1 MNVEFKSFSVVLYS
15 LNIHI
20 LFSVYLNIDLFLR
33 THRKGSI
40 RYLLWKAIDDKL
52 KKYVWKNIFFIA
64 SGTEFLRR
72 FTQCWSIWV
81 FRKVLRCQNWSIS
94 RKAAIENNNVD
105 YVSCMLQCVYHFK
118 CKSVNYNH
126 FVNQCKLL
134 KTNLNGKK
142 IQYEDGWTVL
152 GTEIDRDQVSS
163 LF

>member
-1 MNVEFKSFSVVLYS
+1 MIN
-15 LNIHI
+15 
-20 LFSVYLNIDLFLR
+20 
-33 THRKGSI
+33 
-40 RYLLWKAIDDKL
+40 L
-52 KKYVWKNIFFIA
+52 KNMFEKIFFSLLVA
-64 SGTEFLRR
+64 QNF
-72 FTQCWSIWV
+72 CD
-81 FRKVLRCQNWSIS
+81 VLRNADLSEFSGKLSDVKTGRFQG
-94 RKAAIENNNVD
+94 KLLLKTNNVD

-142 IQYEDGWTVL
+142 IQYEDGWTAL